1 MKELFFRKKP
11 PKSTGRD
18 LFNSSWLESFNY
30 KKENP
35 EDIQRT
41 LLELTA
47 ISINQSIERYCDE
60 VDEIY
65 ICGGGSKNIFLKN
78 RLEQLTGQKINDTEK
93 LGIPSQS
100 VEAVAFGWLAS
111 ESINNVPNN
120 SPSITGSSGKRILG
134 ITHPA

>member
-1 MKELFFRKKP
+1 MHQ
-11 PKSTGRD
+11 TIII
-18 LFNSSWLESFNY
+18 NT
-30 KKENP
+30 NP
-35 EDIQRT
+35 
-41 LLELTA
+41 
-47 ISINQSIERYCDE
+47 NQSIERYCDE